1 MFQELKLRMHDWCAK
16 CRDMPRVELPAHA
29 CAIFSVCWDWHHQ
42 LHALFN
48 CNQLNRLKSIPHT
61 DCSGTCQET
70 LQLLQAPNSQT
81 VAAGRQKYSCLVLKI
96 IDSVVLQCEIVF
108 PLDIEHSTSF
118 ESPGTR
124 HEFYRCCRALRDAA
138 GPHHAE
144 LYIILFGNVAT
155 LRAGR
160 LLHRG

>member
-1 MFQELKLRMHDWCAK
+1 
-16 CRDMPRVELPAHA
+16 MPRVELPAHA

-81 VAAGRQKYSCLVLKI
+81 VAAGRQKYSCLISRL
-96 IDSVVLQCEIVF
+96 SIVSFCNVKLCF
-108 PLDIEHSTSF
+108 PLILNTQLLLNHLELFMNST
-118 ESPGTR
+118 GVV
-124 HEFYRCCRALRDAA
+124 ALCGMLRGRTMLSYIYSLAMLQRY
-138 GPHHAE
+138 E
-144 LYIILFGNVAT
+144 LGGCSIGASDCMT
-155 LRAGR
+155 C
-160 LLHRG
+160 HDCD